1 MHRTPRA
8 FVLTFALLALFYCL
22 PAGAAVVLPDVVTV
36 GTVTASSG
44 IVNVPVYIQDRSG
57 TPLGLDQPPG
67 SRIQSYSIK
76 VNYSPASAVSSVTF
90 TRAGITAPLTP
101 LSEFTPA
108 SAGAISL
115 LDTFQESTN
124 LVPYTLDGAVPGNQV
139 ANLHF
144 MLSPTVTPGTVI
156 TLTLDSTLTQLAN
169 EDGTMKETTTL
180 NTLALVNGSITVP
193 VGFVYDIPALSTWFL
208 ILLAASLAIIAIRM
222 RG

>member
-1 MHRTPRA
+1 MHRTQRA
-8 FVLTFALLALFYCL
+8 FVLTVALLAILCCL
-22 PAGAAVVLPDVVTV
+22 PAGAVALQRDVITV
-36 GTVTASSG
+36 GTVTAVSG
-44 IVNVPVYIQDRSG
+44 IVDVPVYIQDLSG

-76 VNYSPASAVSSVTF
+76 VTYSPASAVSSISF
-90 TRAGITAPLTP
+90 NRAGITAPLTP

-124 LVPYTLDGAVPGNQV
+124 LVPYTLNGAVPGNQV
-139 ANLHF
+139 ANLHVL
-144 MLSPTVTPGTVI
+144 LSPTVTAGTVI

-169 EDGTMKETTTL
+169 ENGTAKETTAL
-180 NTLALVNGSITVP
+180 NTLSLVPGSITVP
-193 VGFVYDIPALSTWFL
+193 VGFVYDVPALSSWAL
-208 ILLAASLAIIAIRM
+208 ILLAASLAVIAIRM